1 MKLCIVADIHI
12 ESGALYGYI
21 DSSTGLNAR
30 IIDFLKSFDF
40 VINYV
45 LENNIDVLVVAGD
58 IYKSRN
64 PRQRIQK
71 EFAKRIKYLVDNKKG
86 VVLLQG
92 NHDIIISDDT
102 HTNAVLQIFAPD
114 NLYIIDK
121 PTCIK
126 FDDCVICGI
135 PYVSKSIL
143 SVNSHDEVIKLYF
156 QYIEDIC
163 ERLKNDKK
171 KNTICIAHQIVQD
184 SLYVPSQDI
193 TYLKDTILPK
203 ELFLKF
209 DITFLGHIHNY
220 QVLNEKPD
228 IIMVGSLDK
237 IDFNDEF
244 VDKGFIVYDTLE
256 RKYQFIKNNNA
267 RQMVT
272 IKIKGDSD
280 KKILSELQ
288 EKLKDK
294 KESIVRVE
302 LEGNKINELT
312 LGKVKKMLYE
322 SVWFAGDIKVISTQK
337 TKERSGKINEEMSYT
352 DALAEY
358 LKHIITDKDYRESI
372 YNLGINIIEEVN
384 KEIV

>member
-237 IDFNDEF
+237 IDFNEATTCT
-244 VDKGFIVYDTLE
+244 VRPTPP
-256 RKYQFIKNNNA
+256 
-267 RQMVT
+267 
-272 IKIKGDSD
+272 
-280 KKILSELQ
+280 
-288 EKLKDK
+288 LK
-294 KESIVRVE
+294 E
-302 LEGNKINELT
+302 
-312 LGKVKKMLYE
+312 
-322 SVWFAGDIKVISTQK
+322 
-337 TKERSGKINEEMSYT
+337 
-352 DALAEY
+352 
-358 LKHIITDKDYRESI
+358 
-372 YNLGINIIEEVN
+372 
-384 KEIV
+384 